1 MQKKAAQVGDKKL
14 IKLRLYRQTESSTR
28 RKTESESG
36 RGARERGIAGLSTH
50 GSVSVKCRVLLL
62 PGQAWAVVGVA
73 QVE

>member
-1 MQKKAAQVGDKKL
+1 MQKIAAQVGDKKL

-28 RKTESESG
+28 RKTESG
-36 RGARERGIAGLSTH
+36 RERERCIAGLSTH